1 MCLCVWLCL
10 CSGPFTPCFFPLCL
24 LRFFLAQGS
33 GLLGLGAPAAAAPCE
48 RSHAAEGEKELRRG
62 EALGA

>member
-1 MCLCVWLCL
+1 MSVCVCVTLSVL
-10 CSGPFTPCFFPLCL
+10 RSIHPRFFPLCL

-48 RSHAAEGEKELRRG
+48 RSHAAEGEKELR
-62 EALGA
+62 